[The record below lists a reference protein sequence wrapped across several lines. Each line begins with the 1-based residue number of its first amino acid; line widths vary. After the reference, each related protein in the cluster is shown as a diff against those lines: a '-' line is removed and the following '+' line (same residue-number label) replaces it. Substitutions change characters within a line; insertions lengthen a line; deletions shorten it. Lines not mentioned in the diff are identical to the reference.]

1 MTLVRPRL
9 TDFHGIY
16 LPQSEVDFAIPFLEE
31 DIPLCVDPFLL
42 WKSPSYQD
50 KSLHGAILNSFNYL
64 GYLAEKG
71 DTAKAIS
78 QLVVA
83 SECEEVGLG
92 HSARR
97 KGKRI
102 SEAQATEIISLFN
115 RVPQYNQRG
124 FTHFEEIQFFVDGIS
139 KDRVCDFA
147 CNFMKSFLIDFTI
160 DQCESLKIPLAD
172 CQIPSLYN
180 LDKYDFDENVTLK
193 LPIHPQT
200 GDPIILVPKRW
211 LRFAPWISFDE
222 YFKAYCPMD
231 EVFNPGEDVTRV
243 KVLNYNRD
251 NYGVVEGLSCMNTR
265 KPNLFKDLAFLVIFR
280 KCLKTQ
286 AF

>member
-1 MTLVRPRL
+1 MTLIRPRL

-50 KSLHGAILNSFNYL
+50 KSLHGAILNSFNHF
-64 GYLAEKG
+64 GYLAKRG
-71 DTAKAIS
+71 DPAKAIS

-102 SEAQATEIISLFN
+102 SESQAIEIINLFH
-115 RVPQYNQRG
+115 RVPQDDQRG
-124 FTHFEEIQFFVDGIS
+124 FAHFEEIQFFVDGIS
-139 KDRVCDFA
+139 KDRIRDFA
-147 CNFMKSFLIDFTI
+147 CNFMKSFLIDFTM
-160 DQCESLKIPLAD
+160 DQCENLKIPLAD
-172 CQIPSLYN
+172 CRITSLYN

-193 LPIHPQT
+193 LPINPQT
-200 GDPIILVPKRW
+200 SDPIILAG
-211 LRFAPWISFDE
+211 L
-222 YFKAYCPMD
+222 Y
-231 EVFNPGEDVTRV
+231 PG
-243 KVLNYNRD
+243 
-251 NYGVVEGLSCMNTR
+251 
-265 KPNLFKDLAFLVIFR
+265 
-280 KCLKTQ
+280 Q
-286 AF
+286 AA